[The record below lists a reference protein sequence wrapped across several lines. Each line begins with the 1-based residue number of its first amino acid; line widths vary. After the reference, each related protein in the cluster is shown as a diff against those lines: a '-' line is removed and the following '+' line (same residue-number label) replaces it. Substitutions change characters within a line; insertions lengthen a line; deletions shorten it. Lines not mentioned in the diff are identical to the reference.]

1 MTKKRSLMKHVRG
14 MELRK
19 GAVVQLRVTRP
30 GTIGRVRTWRV
41 RAPKI
46 PKIRDRCAQP
56 GAKKLIRC
64 PRG

>member
-1 MTKKRSLMKHVRG
+1 

-19 GAVVQLRVTRP
+19 GAVVQLRVTRA
-30 GTIGRVRTWRV
+30 GTIGRVRTWKV

-46 PKIRDRCAQP
+46 PKIIDRCAQP